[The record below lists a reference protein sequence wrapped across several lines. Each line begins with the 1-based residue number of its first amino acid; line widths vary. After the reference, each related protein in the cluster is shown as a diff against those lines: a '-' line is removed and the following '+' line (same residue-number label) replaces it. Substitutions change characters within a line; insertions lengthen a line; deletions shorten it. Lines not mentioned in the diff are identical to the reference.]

1 MALSINLGGQ
11 VFYPIVARA
20 MNEPKHHDPHDA
32 GRDSARPDAVAKR
45 HSLGKR
51 TARENIADLCDTD
64 SFTEYGG
71 LAIAAQRSRRAL
83 DELKRDTPADG
94 LITGV
99 GRVNGAL
106 FDARAARSVVMSYD
120 YTVLAGT
127 QGFQNHRKTDRMVDI
142 ALRERLPVVFFTE
155 GGGGRPGD
163 VDAALVVSSG
173 LEVTS
178 FYTFARLS
186 GAVPLIG
193 INAGR
198 CFAGNAAFFG
208 CCDITI
214 ATRDANVGM
223 AGPAMIAGGGLGEF
237 APEDI
242 GPADEQAAIGVVD
255 IVVNDEAEAVAT
267 AKRCLAY
274 FQGEVTDYTAADP
287 TTIGA
292 AMPDNRRMTYDVRRI
307 IAALADTDSMTEL
320 GATHA
325 PNLVTAFIRIE
336 GKPLGVI
343 ANNPRS
349 LAGAIDSPAARKAA
363 NFMALCDTHGIAL
376 LTLCDT
382 PGIMVGPEA
391 EKTGTV
397 RRAAKLFVAGAKVSV
412 PWYGIVLRKAYGLGA
427 QAMLGGHLKRP
438 QFTIA
443 WPNGEFGPMGVE
455 GAVTL
460 GFRRELEA
468 IEDEAERAERY
479 QQLVDA
485 MYEQGKAEN
494 VASYFEIDDVIDPA
508 DTRRWLA
515 EALRR

>member
-1 MALSINLGGQ
+1 MLPDRPSFQ
-11 VFYPIVARA
+11 PRSF
-20 MNEPKHHDPHDA
+20 MTDFHTTTH
-32 GRDSARPDAVAKR
+32 DSARPEAVAKR
-45 HSLGKR
+45 RALGKR
-51 TARENIADLCDTD
+51 TARENIADLCDDD
-64 SFTEYGG
+64 SFIEYGA

-83 DELKRDTPADG
+83 DELKRETPADG
-94 LITGV
+94 LISGV
-99 GRVNGAL
+99 GRVNGDV
-106 FDARAARSVVMSYD
+106 FDGAHARCAVMSYD

-127 QGFQNHRKTDRMVDI
+127 QGYQNHRKTDRMVDI
-142 ALRERLPVVFFTE
+142 ARRERLPLVFFTE

-163 VDAALVVSSG
+163 TDAALVVNSG

-178 FYTFARLS
+178 FYSFARLS
-186 GAVPLIG
+186 GEVPLIG

-214 ATRDANVGM
+214 ATRDANLGM
-223 AGPAMIAGGGLGEF
+223 AGPAMIAGGGLGEY

-242 GPADEQAAIGVVD
+242 GPAEQQAAIGVVD
-255 IVVNDEAEAVAT
+255 IVVADEVEAVAT

-274 FQGEVTDYTAADP
+274 FQGAIADFAAPDS
-287 TTIGA
+287 A
-292 AMPDNRRMTYDVRRI
+292 RLADLMPANRRMTYDVRRI
-307 IAALADTDSMTEL
+307 VAALADIDSMTEL
-320 GATHA
+320 GAAHA

-336 GKPLGVI
+336 GRPLGVI

-349 LAGAIDSPAARKAA
+349 LAGAIDSAAARKAA
-363 NFMALCDTHGIAL
+363 DFMRLCDTHGIAL

-397 RRAAKLFVAGAKVSV
+397 AHASQLFIAGAKVQV

-438 QFTIA
+438 NFTVA
-443 WPNGEFGPMGVE
+443 WPQGEFGPMGVE

-468 IEDEAERAERY
+468 IEDESERAARY
-479 QQLVDA
+479 QQLVDS

-508 DTRRWLA
+508 DSRRWLA
-515 EALRR
+515 AALGT

>member
-1 MALSINLGGQ
+1 MT
-11 VFYPIVARA
+11 
-20 MNEPKHHDPHDA
+20 DPHEA
-32 GRDSARPDAVAKR
+32 GRDSARPEAVARR
-45 HSLGKR
+45 HRLDKR
-51 TARENIADLCDTD
+51 TARENIADLCDAD
-64 SFTEYGG
+64 SFLEYGA
-71 LAIAAQRSRRAL
+71 LAIAAQRSRRAV
-83 DELKRDTPADG
+83 DDLKRDTPADG
-94 LITGV
+94 LVSGV
-99 GRVNGAL
+99 GRVNSDA
-106 FDARAARSVVMSYD
+106 FDAATARCVVMSYD

-142 ALRERLPVVFFTE
+142 ALRDRLPVVFFTE

-163 VDAALVVSSG
+163 VDTALIASSG

-178 FYTFARLS
+178 FYSFARLS
-186 GAVPLIG
+186 GEVPLIG

-214 ATRDANVGM
+214 ATRDANLGM
-223 AGPAMIAGGGLGEF
+223 AGPAMIAGGGLGDF

-255 IVVNDEAEAVAT
+255 IVVDDEAEAVAT

-274 FQGEVTDYTAADP
+274 FQGDVAHYTAGDP
-287 TTIGA
+287 SAIGA

-307 IAALADTDSMTEL
+307 VAALADTDSMTEL
-320 GATHA
+320 CATHA

-336 GKPLGVI
+336 GKALGVL

-363 NFMALCDTHGIAL
+363 DFMHLCDTHGIAL

-397 RRAAKLFVAGAKVSV
+397 RHASALFIAGARVSV
-412 PWYGIVLRKAYGLGA
+412 PWYGIILRKAYGLGA

-438 QFTIA
+438 LFTVA
-443 WPNGEFGPMGVE
+443 WPNGELGPMGVE

-460 GFRRELEA
+460 GFRRELAA
-468 IEDEAERAERY
+468 IEDPAERTARF
-479 QQLVDA
+479 QQLVDT

-494 VASYFEIDDVIDPA
+494 VATFFEIDDVIDPA
-508 DTRRWLA
+508 ESRRWLA
-515 EALRR
+515 EMLATA

>member
-1 MALSINLGGQ
+1 MT
-11 VFYPIVARA
+11 
-20 MNEPKHHDPHDA
+20 DPHA
-32 GRDSARPDAVAKR
+32 RTRDSARPEAVAKR
-45 HSLGKR
+45 HALGKR
-51 TARENIADLCDTD
+51 TARENIADLCDAD
-64 SFTEYGG
+64 SFLEYGA

-83 DELKRDTPADG
+83 DELERDTPADG
-94 LITGV
+94 LVGGV
-99 GRVNGAL
+99 GRINGDC
-106 FDARAARSVVMSYD
+106 FDKAHSRCVVMSYD

-127 QGFQNHRKTDRMVDI
+127 QGYQNHRKTDRLVEI
-142 ALRERLPVVFFTE
+142 ARREKLPVVFFTE

-163 VDAALVVSSG
+163 TDAALVVNSG

-186 GAVPLIG
+186 GEVPLIG

-214 ATRDANVGM
+214 ATRDANLGM

-237 APEDI
+237 GPEDI

-255 IVVNDEAEAVAT
+255 IVVTDEAEAVAT
-267 AKRCLAY
+267 AKQCLSY
-274 FQGEVTDYTAADP
+274 FQGPIADFRAP
-287 TTIGA
+287 QTTNIGDL
-292 AMPDNRRMTYDVRRI
+292 MPANRRMTYDVRRI
-307 IAALADTDSMTEL
+307 IAALADSDSMTEL

-325 PNLVTAFIRIE
+325 PNLVTAFIRIA
-336 GKPLGVI
+336 GRPLDVI

-349 LAGAIDSPAARKAA
+349 LAGAIDSAAARKAA
-363 NFMALCDTHGIAL
+363 AFMRLCDTHGIAL

-397 RRAAKLFVAGAKVSV
+397 AHAAQLFIAGAKVNV
-412 PWYGIVLRKAYGLGA
+412 PWYAIVLRKAYGLGA

-438 QFTIA
+438 DFTVA

-460 GFRRELEA
+460 GFRRELAA
-468 IEDEAERAERY
+468 IEDETERAARY
-479 QQLVDA
+479 QQLVDGL
-485 MYEQGKAEN
+485 YEQGKAEN

-508 DTRRWLA
+508 ESRRWLA
-515 EALRR
+515 GALGS

>member
-1 MALSINLGGQ
+1 MT
-11 VFYPIVARA
+11 
-20 MNEPKHHDPHDA
+20 DPHA
-32 GRDSARPDAVAKR
+32 TTRDSARPEAVAKR
-45 HSLGKR
+45 HGLGKR
-51 TARENIADLCDTD
+51 TARENIAELCDAGT
-64 SFTEYGG
+64 FMEYGA
-71 LAIAAQRSRRAL
+71 LAIAAQRSRRTL
-83 DELKRDTPADG
+83 DELKHDTPADG
-94 LITGV
+94 LIGGV
-99 GRVNGAL
+99 ARINGNI
-106 FDARAARSVVMSYD
+106 FDAANTRCVVMSYD

-127 QGFQNHRKTDRMVDI
+127 QGYQNHRKTDRMVDI
-142 ALRERLPVVFFTE
+142 ARRERLPVVFFTE

-163 VDAALVVSSG
+163 TDAALVVNSG

-186 GAVPLIG
+186 GEVPLIG
-193 INAGR
+193 INTGR

-214 ATRDANVGM
+214 ATRDANLGM
-223 AGPAMIAGGGLGEF
+223 AGPAMIAGGGLGQF

-242 GPADEQAAIGVVD
+242 GPANEQAAIGVIDILVD
-255 IVVNDEAEAVAT
+255 DEAEAVAT
-267 AKRCLAY
+267 AKRCLSF
-274 FQGEVTDYTAADP
+274 FQGPVSAFQAPESRAIGDIMP
-287 TTIGA
+287 T
-292 AMPDNRRMTYDVRRI
+292 NRRMTYDVRRI
-307 IAALADTDSMTEL
+307 VAALADIDSMTEL

-336 GKPLGVI
+336 GKPVGVL

-349 LAGAIDSPAARKAA
+349 LAGAIDSAAARKAA
-363 NFMALCDTHGIAL
+363 HFMRLCDTHGIPL

-382 PGIMVGPEA
+382 PGIMVGPKA
-391 EKTGTV
+391 EQTGTV
-397 RRAAKLFVAGAKVSV
+397 EHASQLFIAGAKVQV

-438 QFTIA
+438 NFTVA
-443 WPNGEFGPMGVE
+443 WPQGEFGPMGVE

-468 IEDEAERAERY
+468 IEDENERAARY
-479 QQLVDA
+479 QQLVDS

-508 DTRRWLA
+508 DSRRWLA
-515 EALRR
+515 EALVAQ

>member
-1 MALSINLGGQ
+1 MT
-11 VFYPIVARA
+11 
-20 MNEPKHHDPHDA
+20 DPHEA
-32 GRDSARPDAVAKR
+32 GRDSARPEAVAKR
-45 HSLGKR
+45 HKLGKR
-51 TARENIADLCDTD
+51 TARENIADLCDAD
-64 SFTEYGG
+64 SFLEYGA
-71 LAIAAQRSRRAL
+71 LAIAAQRSRRTVA
-83 DELKRDTPADG
+83 DLKRDTPADG
-94 LITGV
+94 MVSGV
-99 GRVNGAL
+99 GRINGDV
-106 FDARAARSVVMSYD
+106 FDAGAARCVVMSYD

-127 QGFQNHRKTDRMVDI
+127 QGFQNHRKTDRMVDV

-163 VDAALVVSSG
+163 VDTTLIASSG

-178 FYTFARLS
+178 FYSFARLS
-186 GAVPLIG
+186 GEVPLIG

-214 ATRDANVGM
+214 ATRDANLGM

-242 GPADEQAAIGVVD
+242 GPAAEQAAIGVID
-255 IVVNDEAEAVAT
+255 IVVADEAEAVAT

-274 FQGEVTDYTAADP
+274 FQGDVIEYTAGDP
-287 TTIGA
+287 ATIGA

-307 IAALADTDSMTEL
+307 ITALADTDSMTEL

-336 GKPLGVI
+336 GKALGVL

-363 NFMALCDTHGIAL
+363 DFMRLCDTHGIPL

-397 RRAAKLFVAGAKVSV
+397 RHASAMFIAGAQVSV

-443 WPNGEFGPMGVE
+443 WPHGEFGPMGVE

-468 IEDEAERAERY
+468 IEDETERAARF
-479 QQLVDA
+479 QQLVDT

-494 VASYFEIDDVIDPA
+494 VATFFEIDDVIDPA
-508 DTRRWLA
+508 ESRRWLA
-515 EALRR
+515 EALRGR